1 LQLWERELAYRKE
14 AERRAKDL
22 EILDAYL
29 VEQIKEQKQRL
40 QEDYLDSTGKLEK
53 GKAYP
58 DFRRLKRLAKRY
70 GVYKDAEGR
79 FVQVSGGVVVWWC
92 GGVVA
97 LGLRGVRLGEET
109 VQHNGV
115 VEGLQTRWWWWWWCG
130 VLCTTVT
137 W

>member
-1 LQLWERELAYRKE
+1 MAYRKE

-79 FVQVSGGVVVWWC
+79 FVQVSGG
-92 GGVVA
+92 GTVA

-115 VEGLQTRWWWWWWCG
+115 VEGLKTRWWWWWWCG
-130 VLCTTVT
+130 VFCIAVT